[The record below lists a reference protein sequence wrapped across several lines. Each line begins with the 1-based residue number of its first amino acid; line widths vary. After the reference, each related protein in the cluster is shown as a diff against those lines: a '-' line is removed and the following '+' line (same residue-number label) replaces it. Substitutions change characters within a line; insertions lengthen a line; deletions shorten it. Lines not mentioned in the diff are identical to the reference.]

1 MEEIRK
7 KYFEVFEK
15 AMGQIMQRS
24 MRSFWQYTKEQGLS
38 MTQMVALR
46 HIHYNQDCN
55 ISQISEELGV
65 TTAASSQLL
74 DRLVQQGLIARR
86 ENPHD
91 RRHKQL
97 VLTERGRQILTEST
111 VARQQWLY
119 QLVDR
124 LSVEEMEQI
133 IQALELITERMKE
146 IEPV

>member
-86 ENPHD
+86 ENPND